1 MGNSVCGNTKK
12 SKNEN
17 SKRNTVPMKHGEKKL
32 QAKMSETIDTQIETK
47 DTKSHST
54 YGRVPHPVSP
64 VGPPVVI
71 KIPDLKTILPPS
83 RSVIIKSDSNSEI
96 TTEAEKVE
104 KLPKSRSDK
113 PIAPPSFPLV

>member
-1 MGNSVCGNTKK
+1 
-12 SKNEN
+12 
-17 SKRNTVPMKHGEKKL
+17 
-32 QAKMSETIDTQIETK
+32 MSETIDTQIETR

-64 VGPPVVI
+64 AGPPVVI

-83 RSVIIKSDSNSEI
+83 RSVIVKSDSSNEI
-96 TTEAEKVE
+96 TAEAEKVE

-113 PIAPPSFPLV
+113 PIASSQMPLV